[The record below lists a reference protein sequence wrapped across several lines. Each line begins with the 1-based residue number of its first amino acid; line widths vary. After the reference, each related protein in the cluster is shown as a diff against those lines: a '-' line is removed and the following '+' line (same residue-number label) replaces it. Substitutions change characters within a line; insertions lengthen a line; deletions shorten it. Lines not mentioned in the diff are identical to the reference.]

1 MLDSTKSNTSN
12 SVLKVLN
19 TDIQKQGSESASLG
33 LPPVREDRE
42 GGSPLENREDRTSI
56 EVLGKQQSTVTHELE
71 SCQPH

>member
-1 MLDSTKSNTSN
+1 M
-12 SVLKVLN
+12 LKVLD

-33 LPPVREDRE
+33 LPPAREDRE
-42 GGSPLENREDRTSI
+42 GGSPLENREDRSSI